1 MAQQKRDYYDVL
13 GVGKTAAAD
22 DIKRAYRKLALQFH
36 PDKNPGDKAAEEK
49 FKEAAEAYEVLS
61 DSDKRRRYDQFG
73 HAGVQGAGGAGGFN
87 NVDDI
92 FEHFG
97 SIFEDIFGFGGMGG
111 AGGRR
116 RGGGTRARRG
126 ADLRYDLQI
135 SFKESVLGTEKKIE
149 IPRRSQCTSC
159 DGSGAAK
166 GTKPTTCSTCKGQ
179 GQVVIQQGF
188 FSYASTCPDCN
199 GAGKRITTPCADCKG
214 SGFMTKTSTI
224 TVKVPPGIDSGMR
237 LRVSGEGEAG
247 SNGGPSGDL
256 YVFIDVSEDS
266 TFKRE
271 EFDLIYPLKLGIA
284 QAILGTEIQVDCFE
298 DEPRKIDIPAGVQ
311 PNQRLIIQGAGV
323 PKLEKY
329 GRGKGDLIIEISIE
343 IPTKLTKDAEEHL
356 RAFAEKHGEAV
367 KGQGAGFFDRIFG

>member
-13 GVGKTAAAD
+13 SVGKTAAAD

-149 IPRRSQCTSC
+149 IPRRSQCTAC

-166 GTKPTTCSTCKGQ
+166 GTKPTACNTCKGQ

-199 GAGKRITTPCADCKG
+199 GAGKRITTPCGDCKG

-237 LRVSGEGEAG
+237 LRVGGEGEAG

-256 YVFIDVSEDS
+256 YVFIDVAEDNK
-266 TFKRE
+266 FKRE
-271 EFDLIYPLKLGIA
+271 EFDLIYPLKLGVA

-329 GRGKGDLIIEISIE
+329 GRGKGDLIIEIAVE
-343 IPTKLTKDAEEHL
+343 IPTRLTKDAEEHL

>member
-22 DIKRAYRKLALQFH
+22 DIKRSYRKLALQFH

-126 ADLRYDLQI
+126 VDLRYDLQI

-149 IPRRSQCTSC
+149 IPRRSQCTTC
-159 DGSGAAK
+159 DGTGAAK
-166 GTKPTTCSTCKGQ
+166 GTKPVACGTCKGQ

-188 FSYASTCPDCN
+188 FSYASTCPDCQ
-199 GAGKRITTPCADCKG
+199 GAGKRIATPCGDCKG

-237 LRVSGEGEAG
+237 LRVGGEGEAG
-247 SNGGPSGDL
+247 GNGGPSGDL
-256 YVFIDVSEDS
+256 YVFIDVAEDKN
-266 TFKRE
+266 FKRE
-271 EFDLIYPLKLGIA
+271 EFDLIFPLKLGVA
-284 QAILGTEIQVDCFE
+284 QAILGTEIKIDCFE
-298 DEPRKIDIPAGVQ
+298 EEPRKIDIPAGVQ

-329 GRGKGDLIIEISIE
+329 GRGKGDLIIEIAVE

-367 KGQGAGFFDRIFG
+367 KGQGSGFFDRIFG